1 MVSSDKIRKRWSDEV
16 APCSRL
22 RAAARGPASTP
33 AFDIPVCGLSGLV
46 GPVARTRSSV
56 WPSRRISVATPRKQV
71 INRPRAGHRDVDSMD
86 GETDAP
92 GTPEGSSDPEQSASG
107 FDRRLL
113 SDLTVN
119 VIPIGII
126 VALTVVMVVF
136 SPGGAGKSVLLFH
149 GALIVG
155 VVGVSVVAGWAV
167 GRLGSPL
174 EGRRGETRRYGA
186 RRVGGIGRDR
196 RLPEGVRRISVR
208 TPTRREREQTTVAKR
223 LFDGETTHA
232 DSQGKCRARRR
243 RRGPRT
249 GPQGCHPSRILPT
262 QTAVLFTR
270 S

>member
-1 MVSSDKIRKRWSDEV
+1 MVSSDKIRKRWSEEV

-33 AFDIPVCGLSGLV
+33 AFDIPVCGLLGLV

-56 WPSRRISVATPRKQV
+56 WPSRRIGGDSPKAGDQLASRWTPGCRQHG
-71 INRPRAGHRDVDSMD
+71 RGDRRAGDT
-86 GETDAP
+86 G
-92 GTPEGSSDPEQSASG
+92 
-107 FDRRLL
+107 
-113 SDLTVN
+113 
-119 VIPIGII
+119 
-126 VALTVVMVVF
+126 
-136 SPGGAGKSVLLFH
+136 
-149 GALIVG
+149 G
-155 VVGVSVVAGWAV
+155 VVGPGAERQRVRPPAPLRSHSQRDPDRHHRGAHRGDGGILAGRSRQIGSPVPRRVDRRSRCRQRRGWV
-167 GRLGSPL
+167 GRGTARVAARR
-174 EGRRGETRRYGA
+174 ERGETRRYGA

-196 RLPEGVRRISVR
+196 RLSGGFRRVSVR